1 MNRNDSPS
9 FGKPGGRKAKKRSGG
24 WRRALLWTLGAVL
37 LAGVVAGLMPQPVPV
52 ETSAV
57 SRGPLTVSVFEE
69 GKTRIR
75 HRYTVSPPV
84 AGFLERVPLR
94 AGDRIEAGK
103 TVLATLRAESAGFLD
118 PRAKAQAEAR
128 WKGAEAAILLREEE
142 LERARSMKELAEK
155 EFARADAL
163 LASSGVSRQEWD
175 SASSQVQVRGRE
187 VNAAE
192 FALRVTRFEAEQ
204 AQAALVQADAT
215 SGKSASLQILAPVSG
230 FVLKVHE
237 ESERVVAAGTPIL
250 EVGDTLDLEA
260 EIELLSSDAVAVRE
274 GAAVSIE
281 HWGGEKPLQGR
292 VSLVER
298 GGFTKISAL
307 GVEEQRVLVRVDF
320 VDPFPEGEE
329 LGDRFRVEARIVT
342 WHGDKVLQV
351 PVGALFRRGNDWMVF
366 VVRDGKALRRTVGI
380 GRNNGVAAQV
390 LSGLEEGDEV
400 ILHPPETL
408 EEEGAVTSS

>member
-1 MNRNDSPS
+1 M
-9 FGKPGGRKAKKRSGG
+9 
-24 WRRALLWTLGAVL
+24 
-37 LAGVVAGLMPQPVPV
+37 VAGLLPQPVPV
-52 ETSAV
+52 ETATV
-57 SRGPLTVSVFEE
+57 SHGPLTVSVFEE

-94 AGDRIEAGK
+94 AGDSIEAGK

-128 WKGAEAAILLREEE
+128 WKGAEAAVQLRGEE
-142 LERARSMKELAEK
+142 LERARSMKDLAEK

-163 LASSGVSRQEWD
+163 LASSGISRQEWD
-175 SASSQVQVRGRE
+175 LASNQVQVRGRE

-192 FALRVTRFEAEQ
+192 FALHVARFEAEQ
-204 AQAALVQADAT
+204 AHAALLQADAD
-215 SGKSASLQILAPVSG
+215 GKEGASLQILAPISG

-250 EVGDTLDLEA
+250 EVGDTRDLEA

-274 GAAVSIE
+274 GAEVSIE
-281 HWGGEKPLQGR
+281 HWGGEKPLRGR

-307 GVEEQRVLVRVDF
+307 GVEEQRVLVQVDF
-320 VDPFPEGEE
+320 VDPFREGEE

-342 WHGDKVLQV
+342 WHGDEILQV

-366 VVRDGKALRRTVGI
+366 IVRDSKALRRTVGI
-380 GRNNGVAAQV
+380 GRNNGAAAQV

-408 EEEGAVTSS
+408 EEGSAVASS